1 MKIWA
6 MRNWSVFGP
15 ALVMLF
21 TAAGCLSPIALHR
34 AVVEYDRATA
44 QIQAEMLLLNIARSK
59 HLEPL
64 HFTAVSSITA
74 TLAFTASAGIAPTG
88 TEAAPIVAPF
98 FNARVTESP
107 TITIIPI
114 EGEEFTTRI
123 LSPVSARQVAFLFQ
137 HGVEPAI
144 LLRLI
149 AQELVIQKEKGFTVL
164 HNNPLEAAQY
174 IEFRRRVLH
183 ISSLSLSEALYV
195 GPILYENT
203 LPISFPKDSGSP
215 EVLQALDKVL
225 AAEEKGYRW
234 KRLTDSGPLVLT
246 KKVVGRL
253 VITNYDLTGLPN
265 QERRQFNDAAKSIPE
280 NSILIDIRTGH
291 PGGDY
296 PLQGYFIFRS
306 FSDIL
311 KFAATG
317 ISTVPEF
324 EVEKD
329 KRTGLIPPNPT
340 RTIEIEETENEPA
353 DAAFKV
359 KHRDTWYWIK
369 KVDQKSGEVIPWN
382 KVAFRT
388 LSEIY
393 QMTVTDVSRSPTPV
407 ITIAK

>member
-15 ALVMLF
+15 ALGVLF
-21 TAAGCLSPIALHR
+21 TVAGCLSPIALHR

-64 HFTAVSSITA
+64 HFTAVSSVAA
-74 TLAFTASAGIAPTG
+74 TFGFTAAAGITPTG
-88 TEAAPIVAPF
+88 TETGSLVAPF

-114 EGEEFTTRI
+114 EGEEFTKRI
-123 LSPVSARQVAFLFQ
+123 LSPISARKVAFQFQ
-137 HGVEPAI
+137 QGVEPAI
-144 LLRLI
+144 LLRLM
-149 AQELVIQKEKGFTVL
+149 AQVLVVQKEKGFTIL
-164 HNNPLEAAQY
+164 HNNPLEAVQY

-183 ISSLSLSEALYV
+183 ISSLNLSEALYV
-195 GPILYENT
+195 GPIFYEET

-225 AAEEKGYRW
+225 DAEEKGYRW
-234 KRLTDSGPLVLT
+234 KRLTEAGPLVLT
-246 KKVVGRL
+246 KNVVGRL
-253 VITNYDLTGLPN
+253 VIANYDVTGLPN
-265 QERRQFNDAAKSIPE
+265 EERRQLNDAAKSLPE
-280 NSILIDIRTGH
+280 NSIIIDIRTGH
-291 PGGDY
+291 SGGDY
-296 PLQGYFIFRS
+296 PLQGHFIFRS
-306 FSDIL
+306 FSDVL

-317 ISTVPEF
+317 ISTIPEF

-340 RTIEIEETENEPA
+340 HTIEIEETENEPA

-369 KVDQKSGEVIPWN
+369 RVDPKSGEVIPWN
-382 KVAFRT
+382 QNAFRT
-388 LSEIY
+388 LSELY
-393 QMTVTDVSRSPTPV
+393 QMTVTDVSRAATPV

>member
-1 MKIWA
+1 MKNWA

-15 ALVMLF
+15 ALGVLF
-21 TAAGCLSPIALHR
+21 TVAGCVSPIALHR
-34 AVVEYDRATA
+34 AVIEYDRATA

-59 HLEPL
+59 RLEPL
-64 HFTAVSSITA
+64 HFTAVSSISA
-74 TLAFTASAGIAPTG
+74 TFSFTVAAGIAPTG
-88 TEAAPIVAPF
+88 TESSPLVVPF
-98 FNARVTESP
+98 FNARVAESP

-114 EGEEFTTRI
+114 EGEEFTKRI
-123 LSPVSARQVAFLFQ
+123 LSPISARKVAFLFQ
-137 HGVEPAI
+137 QGVEPAI

-149 AQELVIQKEKGFTVL
+149 AQELVVQKEKGFTVL
-164 HNNPLEAAQY
+164 DNNSLEAAQY

-195 GPILYENT
+195 GPIFYENT

-225 AAEEKGYRW
+225 SAEEKGYRW
-234 KRLTDSGPLVLT
+234 KRLTDLGPLVLT

-388 LSEIY
+388 LSELY
-393 QMTVTDVSRSPTPV
+393 QMTVTDVSRAATPV

>member
-1 MKIWA
+1 MKNWA

-15 ALVMLF
+15 ALGVLF
-21 TAAGCLSPIALHR
+21 TVAGCLSPIALHR

-64 HFTAVSSITA
+64 HFSAVSSITA
-74 TLAFTASAGIAPTG
+74 SFSFEASGGIAPTG
-88 TEAAPIVAPF
+88 TESSPLVAPF
-98 FNARVTESP
+98 FNARVAESP

-114 EGEEFTTRI
+114 EGEEFTKRI

-137 HGVEPAI
+137 QGVEPAI

-149 AQELVIQKEKGFTVL
+149 AQKLVFQKGKKLTVVQ
-164 HNNPLEAAQY
+164 NNPLEAAQY

-183 ISSLSLSEALYV
+183 ISSLNLSEALYI
-195 GPILYENT
+195 GPILYEEV
-203 LPISFPKDSGSP
+203 LPITFPKDTGSLG
-215 EVLQALDKVL
+215 VLQSLDKVIG
-225 AAEEKGYRW
+225 AEEKGYRW
-234 KRLTDSGPLVLT
+234 KRLTEAGPLVLT
-246 KKVVGRL
+246 KNVVGRL
-253 VITNYDLTGLPN
+253 VITNYDLTALPN
-265 QERRQFNDAAKSIPE
+265 QERRQFNALAKSIPE
-280 NSILIDIRTGH
+280 NSIQIDIRTGH

-296 PLQGYFIFRS
+296 PLKGYFIFRS

-329 KRTGLIPPNPT
+329 KRTGLITPNPT

-369 KVDQKSGEVIPWN
+369 KADQKTGELIPWN
-382 KVAFRT
+382 QEAFRT
-388 LSEIY
+388 LTELY
-393 QMTVTDVSRSPTPV
+393 QMTVTDVSRVATPV

>member
-1 MKIWA
+1 MK
-6 MRNWSVFGP
+6 NWSVFGP

-21 TAAGCLSPIALHR
+21 TVAGCLSPIALHR
-34 AVVEYDRATA
+34 AVIEYDRATA

-64 HFTAVSSITA
+64 HFSAVSSV
-74 TLAFTASAGIAPTG
+74 TASFSFEASGGIAPTG
-88 TEAAPIVAPF
+88 TESSPLVAPF
-98 FNARVTESP
+98 FNARVEESP

-114 EGEEFTTRI
+114 EGEEFTKRI

-137 HGVEPAI
+137 QGVEPAI

-149 AQELVIQKEKGFTVL
+149 AQKLVFQKGKKLTVVQ
-164 HNNPLEAAQY
+164 NNPLEAAQY

-183 ISSLSLSEALYV
+183 ISSLNLSEALYI
-195 GPILYENT
+195 GPILYEEV
-203 LPISFPKDSGSP
+203 LPITFPKDTGSLG
-215 EVLQALDKVL
+215 VLQSLDKVIG
-225 AAEEKGYRW
+225 AEEKGYRW
-234 KRLTDSGPLVLT
+234 KRLTEAGPLVLT
-246 KKVVGRL
+246 KNVVGRL
-253 VITNYDLTGLPN
+253 VITNYDLTALPN
-265 QERRQFNDAAKSIPE
+265 QERRQFNALANSIPE
-280 NSILIDIRTGH
+280 NSIQIDIRTGH

-329 KRTGLIPPNPT
+329 KRTGLITPNPT
-340 RTIEIEETENEPA
+340 QTIEIEETENEPA

-359 KHRDTWYWIK
+359 KHREVWYWIK
-369 KVDQKSGEVIPWN
+369 KAKQKTGELIPWN
-382 KVAFRT
+382 QEAFRT
-388 LSEIY
+388 LTELY
-393 QMTVTDVSRSPTPV
+393 QMTVTDVSRAATPV